1 MASILKV
8 DKIRVSGGDSDS
20 ISFDGSGNITFNKT
34 ASGAGLNNVIIAN
47 DTTGGNGS
55 TLEFDLSMDTSYLY
69 QRFII
74 EGVYSSHS
82 SDVYFQ
88 SRRAS
93 DDSYFTGS
101 NSYAWSTFGYGN
113 AYHGGNSS
121 NGDTKA
127 RIVLHGSGDAST
139 EKSMYIFDVYHNQVS
154 GKQTHFIGTRTGW
167 MSTPGITNENIV
179 VTEMAT
185 TTTNRF
191 KIYSSSGSSTM
202 YYDGYVHYG
211 IKRA

>member
-8 DKIRVSGGDSDS
+8 DKIRVTGGDSDS
-20 ISFDGSGNITFNKT
+20 ISLDGSGNITFNKT

-74 EGVYSSHS
+74 EGVYGAASN
-82 SDVYFQ
+82 DIYFQ

-93 DDSYFTGS
+93 DNSYFTG
-101 NSYAWSTFGYGN
+101 NGSYAWSTFGYGN
-113 AYHGGNSS
+113 AYSGGNSS
-121 NGDTKA
+121 NSDTKG
-127 RIVLHGSGDAST
+127 RIVLHGAGDAST
-139 EKSMYIFDVYHNQVS
+139 EKSMFTFDVYDNHVS
-154 GKQTHFIGTRTGW
+154 GKQTHFVGTRTGW
-167 MSTPGITNENIV
+167 MSTPGITNEKIV
-179 VTEMAT
+179 VTELAT

-191 KIYSSSGSSTM
+191 KIYLSGGGTI

-211 IKRA
+211 IKRS